1 MSSREQNL
9 ALAKSNAL
17 EYLKTGDKR
26 NAALSLMSDF
36 RKWSIY
42 DTDSF
47 SYTMLLMASM
57 NPDIVDVKFITGFN

>member
-9 ALAKSNAL
+9 AKSRGL
-17 EYLKTGDKR
+17 EYLKAGDKK
-26 NAALSLMSDF
+26 NVALSLMSDF

-42 DTDSF
+42 DADSF

-57 NPDIVDVKFITGFN
+57 NPDIVDEEFILGFN